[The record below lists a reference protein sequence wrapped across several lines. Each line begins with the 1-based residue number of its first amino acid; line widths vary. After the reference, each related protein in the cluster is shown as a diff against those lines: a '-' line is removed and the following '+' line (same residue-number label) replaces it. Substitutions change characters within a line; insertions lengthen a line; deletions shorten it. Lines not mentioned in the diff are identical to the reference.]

1 MARYTAAG
9 TAFTELVLEVFR
21 SNGLLLAA
29 GERLAEPAGLT
40 SARWQVLG
48 VVDHEPAP
56 VANVA
61 RAIGLTRQS
70 VQQTADALEAEGLV
84 EYRENPHHRRA
95 KLITLTPTGR
105 ERLREVEARQMA
117 WANKLG
123 GRVSQE
129 SLRTA
134 LRALQE
140 VREVLEQE
148 AASGEGERGR

>member
-9 TAFTELVLEVFR
+9 AAFTELVLEVFR

-95 KLITLTPTGR
+95 KLIMLTPTGR

-129 SLRTA
+129 ALRTA

-148 AASGEGERGR
+148 AASGAGERGR

>member
-1 MARYTAAG
+1 MARYTTGGA
-9 TAFTELVLEVFR
+9 AFTDLVLEVFR
-21 SNGLLLAA
+21 GNGLMLAA
-29 GERLAEPAGLT
+29 GERLALPSGLT

-70 VQQTADALEAEGLV
+70 VQQTADALAEEGLV
-84 EYRENPHHRRA
+84 EYQENPHHRRA

-105 ERLREVEARQMA
+105 ERLREVEARQMS

-123 GRVSQE
+123 GRVSPE
-129 SLRTA
+129 SLKTA

-140 VREVLEQE
+140 VRAVLEQE
-148 AASGEGERGR
+148 AAAAEDAP